1 MSNHNNNKLQK
12 ICNDIFA
19 LNPNIRFA
27 GIVNKM
33 GTLIAGGMRQS
44 IKPME
49 NEVDSSKLYL
59 ESALRSEMRKD
70 FDKEFGKT
78 IYSFSEREKIKIAS
92 FPLHNDHLLRVS
104 IEKQEKSHEK
114 IIENT
119 LKIIRDFAAAAAA
132 AAAPQDSS

>member
-1 MSNHNNNKLQK
+1 MSNRKNKLQK

-33 GTLIAGGMRQS
+33 GTLVAGGMRQS

-119 LKIIRDFAAAAAA
+119 LKIIRDFTAAAAA
-132 AAAPQDSS
+132 QDSS

>member
-1 MSNHNNNKLQK
+1 MSNRKNKLQK

-33 GTLIAGGMRQS
+33 GTLVTGGMRQS

-119 LKIIRDFAAAAAA
+119 LKIIRDFTA
-132 AAAPQDSS
+132 QDSS

>member
-1 MSNHNNNKLQK
+1 MSNRKNKLQK

-33 GTLIAGGMRQS
+33 GTLVAGGMRQS

-59 ESALRSEMRKD
+59 ESALRSKMRKD

-119 LKIIRDFAAAAAA
+119 LKIIRDFTA
-132 AAAPQDSS
+132 QDSS

>member
-1 MSNHNNNKLQK
+1 MSNRKNKLQK

-33 GTLIAGGMRQS
+33 GTLVAGGMRQS

-92 FPLHNDHLLRVS
+92 FPLHNNHLLRVS

-119 LKIIRDFAAAAAA
+119 LKIIRDFTA
-132 AAAPQDSS
+132 QDSS

>member
-1 MSNHNNNKLQK
+1 MSKHNNKLEK

-33 GTLIAGGMRQS
+33 GTLVAGGMRQS
-44 IKPME
+44 VKPME
-49 NEVDSSKLYL
+49 DEVDSSKLYL

-114 IIENT
+114 IIENI
-119 LKIIRDFAAAAAA
+119 LKIIGDLTAAY
-132 AAAPQDSS
+132 P

>member
-33 GTLIAGGMRQS
+33 GTLVAGGMRQS

-132 AAAPQDSS
+132 QDSS